1 MNQTSSFPANDEVL
15 DVSVQH
21 MLGQFSW
28 TVPGKKK
35 NSSAE
40 FLAATSTLA
49 SLNAKPSEALGC
61 I

>member
-28 TVPGKKK
+28 TVPGKK
-35 NSSAE
+35 NSLAE
-40 FLAATSTLA
+40 FLAATSTL
-49 SLNAKPSEALGC
+49 L
-61 I
+61 